1 MIFGWRGEVE
11 GASTFLASA
20 VDEASVFTSK
30 KGRSDD
36 DELLRVSFRLTESK
50 RTSIAFIKA
59 ERTGR
64 RRYHY
69 RSGSRVP
76 GAKSHDKLIIHLH
89 HLLQSSNLATVSV
102 FHSSVI
108 LCINNIIMADSKGN
122 PMGIFALPNEVSRVL
137 SYSTLASAQTD

>member
-50 RTSIAFIKA
+50 RTSIASIKA
-59 ERTGR
+59 ERTER
-64 RRYHY
+64 RRC
-69 RSGSRVP
+69 GSRVP
-76 GAKSHDKLIIHLH
+76 GAKSHDRLIIHLH